1 MTNLLIETIECLTEH
16 NKGVF
21 DVEWIGNKTKYCID
35 WHDFI
40 LLANFEYNSGYGGA
54 EIPSDLIVV
63 GKDFYM
69 TRGEYDGSEWWD
81 YHTQPVKPENSIKC
95 TKLKG
100 DGLWGDLER
109 FQ

>member
-1 MTNLLIETIECLTEH
+1 MSENIDDCFKKNVPNYTYR
-16 NKGVF
+16 KGYKS
-21 DVEWIGNKTKYCID
+21 DIKYCID